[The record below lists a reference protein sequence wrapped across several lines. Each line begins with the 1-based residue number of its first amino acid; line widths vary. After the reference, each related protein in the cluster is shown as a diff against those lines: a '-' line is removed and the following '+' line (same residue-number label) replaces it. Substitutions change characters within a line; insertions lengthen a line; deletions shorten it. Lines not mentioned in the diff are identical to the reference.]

1 MMSAPESPESP
12 RFTVDTHLFRE
23 LGALL
28 VGRDS
33 TALVELIKNTY
44 DADASKVTITG
55 QGLADG
61 SGSITVEDDG
71 VGMTPKEFEAG
82 FLRIASRSKEQGDR
96 RSARYGRRFTGA
108 KGVGRLSA
116 HKLAARLTVTSTP
129 DLGARALE
137 QGVGVDATID
147 WDIVEQY
154 ETLDEASSGIALA
167 TRTLAG
173 EPPGTTI
180 TLDRLRRR
188 WTEKALATFLA
199 ELEAFRPPPPLVEPL
214 AEGIAAGPFLFTTP
228 HVLSTRP
235 VASARK
241 RPPDPGFEIVALGD
255 FATGEDY
262 WDRVSARSNWVI
274 ELKARRD
281 GVTAIVAPTARG
293 PVSGATEPRR
303 FNWQHPDPKGGP
315 FFDARL
321 LVREGVIGPAK
332 DPVADFTRRVAG
344 VRVYMEGFRVL
355 PYGGPG
361 DDWLDLDRDYA
372 RRTRELEIPAELG
385 AGDPG
390 ESEYFKILSN
400 QGYYGAVFLT
410 SDQAAGL
417 EMVVSREGFIPND
430 SFWTMRSIV
439 RSAIDLS
446 TRVRAAASSQAAE
459 RKSGDQGS
467 GRRNDPDEPGASTS
481 APERGSHGERV
492 ASQLNQARDALVRLR
507 DPASDS
513 PPEILDD
520 LDAAIAAAS
529 DGIDALLSTQST
541 LRVLASVGQ
550 QLAEFVHE
558 TNGMLALARQVTS
571 LLRPPAGQPSPAAI
585 RAATDSAEQLVRL
598 IDRQASYLV
607 EVLSPDSRRR
617 RSRRQLSRS
626 VHAAAQL
633 VASRT
638 ENRGIT
644 VTLDVPNTLE
654 TLPMFG
660 AELTT
665 VFTNLLTNAVKGAG
679 SPGEIRIVGSAQG
692 ATTNV
697 TIENTGV
704 AVDLATS
711 EQWFRPFESTT
722 SEIDPVLGQGMGLG
736 LTIVRAT
743 LDDYGGSVAFVE
755 PSPGFATAV
764 EVRIPRQKR

>member
-1 MMSAPESPESP
+1 MLTKKPTESP

-44 DADASKVTITG
+44 DADASKVTIAG

-61 SGSITVEDDG
+61 SGSISVEDDG
-71 VGMTPKEFEAG
+71 VGMTPHEFEAG

-96 RSARYGRRFTGA
+96 RSPRYGRRFTGA

-116 HKLAARLTVTSTP
+116 HKLAAKVTVISAP
-129 DLGARALE
+129 DLEAKGLVE
-137 QGVGVDATID
+137 GDGVEATID
-147 WDIVEQY
+147 WDIIEQH
-154 ETLDEASSGIALA
+154 ETLEEATSGISVA
-167 TRTLAG
+167 TRSFTG
-173 EPPGTTI
+173 RTPGTTI

-188 WTEKALATFLA
+188 WTERALATFLA
-199 ELEAFRPPPPLVEPL
+199 ELEAFRPPPPLLRPL
-214 AEGIAAGPFLFTTP
+214 AEGVAAGPVLFTSP
-228 HVLSTRP
+228 RVLSAGSST
-235 VASARK
+235 SSRK
-241 RPPDPGFEIVALGD
+241 RPRDPGFEIVAVGD

-262 WDRVSARSNWVI
+262 WDRVAARSNWVI
-274 ELKARRD
+274 EVAARSD

-293 PVSGATEPRR
+293 PVSGATERR
-303 FNWQHPDPKGGP
+303 EYRWRHPDPKIGP

-372 RRTRELEIPAELG
+372 RRIRMLEIPPELG
-385 AGDPG
+385 AGDPD
-390 ESEYFKILSN
+390 ESESFKILSN
-400 QGYYGAVFLT
+400 QSYYGAIFLT
-410 SDQAAGL
+410 SDHSEGL
-417 EMVVSREGFIPND
+417 EMVVSREGFLPNE

-446 TRVRAAASSQAAE
+446 TRVRAAANSQTAE
-459 RKSGDQGS
+459 RKTGKQAG
-467 GRRNDPDEPGASTS
+467 GRRNHPEEPAPSPGTPDGGGHA
-481 APERGSHGERV
+481 ERV
-492 ASQLNQARDALVRLR
+492 ASQLDQARDALARLR
-507 DPASDS
+507 DPARESS
-513 PPEILDD
+513 PDTLDD
-520 LDAAIAAAS
+520 LDVAIAAAS
-529 DGIDALLSTQST
+529 DGIAALLSTQST

-558 TNGMLALARQVTS
+558 TNGMLALARQVTT
-571 LLRPPAGQPSPAAI
+571 LLRPTSGKPSSAAI
-585 RAATDSAEQLVRL
+585 RAATDSADQLVRL

-617 RSRRQLSRS
+617 RSRRQLARS

-633 VASRT
+633 IASRT
-638 ENRGIT
+638 ENRGIS
-644 VTLDVPNTLE
+644 VMVDVPNTLE

-665 VFTNLLTNAVKGAG
+665 VFTNLLTNAVKAAS
-679 SPGEIRIVGSAQG
+679 SPGEIRITGSAEG
-692 ATTNV
+692 TTTDV
-697 TIENTGV
+697 TIENTGS
-704 AVDLATS
+704 AVDLATA

-743 LDDYGGSVAFVE
+743 LEDYGGSVAFIE

-764 EVRIPRQKR
+764 QVRLPRHK